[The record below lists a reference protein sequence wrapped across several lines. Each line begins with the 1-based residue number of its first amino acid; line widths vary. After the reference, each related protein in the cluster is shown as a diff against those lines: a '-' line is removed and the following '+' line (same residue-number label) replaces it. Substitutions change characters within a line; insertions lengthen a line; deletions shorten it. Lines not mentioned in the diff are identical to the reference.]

1 MSQLDKARDFVD
13 LHISGKPLILYNI
26 WDAGSANIIAKAGA
40 QAIATGSLSVAAAQ
54 GFADGENIPLEFLLQ
69 IIRRIAVTVDLPLSV
84 DFEGCFAVEPVD
96 VGANVA
102 HVINA
107 GAIGINFEDQIVGG
121 SGLYPENEQCLRLEA
136 ARGAA
141 KQAGV
146 PLFINAR
153 TDLFLK
159 ETDQDKHKDLI
170 PEAKARAAA
179 YQDAGASGFFV
190 PGLVQPE
197 LIAEICDQ
205 VTMPVNVMMRGGA
218 PDMKTLAS
226 LGVARISFG
235 PGPYFKAM
243 DELAQRYRAID

>member
-1 MSQLDKARDFVD
+1 M
-13 LHISGKPLILYNI
+13 
-26 WDAGSANIIAKAGA
+26 
-40 QAIATGSLSVAAAQ
+40 
-54 GFADGENIPLEFLLQ
+54 
-69 IIRRIAVTVDLPLSV
+69 
-84 DFEGCFAVEPVD
+84 
-96 VGANVA
+96 
-102 HVINA
+102 
-107 GAIGINFEDQIVGG
+107 
-121 SGLYPENEQCLRLEA
+121 
-136 ARGAA
+136 
-141 KQAGV
+141 
-146 PLFINAR
+146 
-153 TDLFLK
+153 
-159 ETDQDKHKDLI
+159 I